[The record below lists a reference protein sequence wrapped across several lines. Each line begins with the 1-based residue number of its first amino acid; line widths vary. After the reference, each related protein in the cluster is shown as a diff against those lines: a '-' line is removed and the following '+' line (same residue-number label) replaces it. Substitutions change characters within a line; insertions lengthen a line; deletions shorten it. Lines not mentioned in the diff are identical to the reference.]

1 MALFLFVQSE
11 SVPGPTWGA
20 GLRACGLLPSDR
32 VRAQSGMERVRGGSG
47 AEFELV
53 ADEGVVG
60 AFLGDER
67 GVVAFFHYLA
77 AVNHDDLVG
86 VFHRG

>member
-1 MALFLFVQSE
+1 
-11 SVPGPTWGA
+11 
-20 GLRACGLLPSDR
+20 
-32 VRAQSGMERVRGGSG
+32 MERVRGGSG

-77 AVNHDDLVG
+77 AVNHDDPVG